1 MKSDDELAAVLAHE
15 IAHVLANHAMEDKSV
30 MTVAGVFSLPF
41 VPFALFGLI
50 VPEFFFFAIPIGF
63 AVGATYHCSRKREI
77 EADYIGMM
85 LMADAGFD
93 PLAAV
98 NVVKK
103 LKQMED
109 QILSADP
116 KVKQDPQWTSTHPHV
131 SQGFFQVA
139 DGLQADERSA
149 QSASRIRKN
158 ESWIPEVLEIL
169 GKPSSDAVAV
179 RPANMTAQRR
189 RWEEFVKKRN
199 ESQSIDGG
207 I

>member
-15 IAHVLANHAMEDKSV
+15 IAHVLANHAMEDKSI
-30 MTVAGVFSLPF
+30 MTAAGVFSLPF
-41 VPFALFGLI
+41 VPFALFGLL
-50 VPEFFFFAIPIGF
+50 VPEFFLFAIPIGF
-63 AVGATYHCSRKREI
+63 AIGATYTCSRKRET

-103 LKQMED
+103 GKEMED

-116 KVKQDPQWTSTHPHV
+116 KVKQDPQWISTHPHV
-131 SQGFFQVA
+131 SQDCSQVA

-158 ESWIPEVLEIL
+158 ENWIPEILEIL
-169 GKPSSDAVAV
+169 GKPSADAVAV
-179 RPANMTAQRR
+179 RSADMTAKRR
-189 RWEEFVKKRN
+189 RWENFVKKRN
-199 ESQSIDGG
+199 ESQSIDSG

>member
-15 IAHVLANHAMEDKSV
+15 IAHVLANHAMEDKSI

-41 VPFALFGLI
+41 VPFALLGLI

-63 AVGATYHCSRKREI
+63 AIGAKYHCARKRET

-103 LKQMED
+103 GKEMED

-116 KVKQDPQWTSTHPHV
+116 KVKQDPQWISTHPHV
-131 SQGFFQVA
+131 S
-139 DGLQADERSA
+139 
-149 QSASRIRKN
+149 
-158 ESWIPEVLEIL
+158 
-169 GKPSSDAVAV
+169 
-179 RPANMTAQRR
+179 
-189 RWEEFVKKRN
+189 
-199 ESQSIDGG
+199 
-207 I
+207 